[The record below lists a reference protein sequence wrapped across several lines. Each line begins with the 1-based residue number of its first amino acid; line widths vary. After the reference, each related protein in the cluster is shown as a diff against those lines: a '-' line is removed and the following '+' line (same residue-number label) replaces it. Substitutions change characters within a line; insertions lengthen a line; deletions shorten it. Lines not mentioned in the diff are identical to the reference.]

1 MKFCFHDWG
10 KWSKPLDTAHD
21 YKKVQA
27 RYCDKCNK
35 CEVVKVKQ
43 PWNLWFGAEAMNAA
57 HGIKEKNTGGQK

>member
-43 PWNLWFGAEAMNAA
+43 PWNLWFGAESMNADQ
-57 HGIKEKNTGGQK
+57 KTTGENNLSSD